1 MALFNI
7 DISKLSSSATVQV
20 VISVAVIGAV
30 MFGGEWLLNR
40 GDSAKIDEVVNTVNH
55 INVEQQF
62 LSEDV
67 ARIEEGQ
74 EENRQDLS
82 ELKDVIEDVGGDV
95 LEVRTTQ
102 REQKDDLKDVVI
114 LFRDQ
119 DKFTPEQM
127 EYLLDQWLKK
137 NNGRIV
143 SGLTLSEDTSTIW
156 SMR

>member
-1 MALFNI
+1 
-7 DISKLSSSATVQV
+7 
-20 VISVAVIGAV
+20 
-30 MFGGEWLLNR
+30 
-40 GDSAKIDEVVNTVNH
+40 
-55 INVEQQF
+55 
-62 LSEDV
+62 
-67 ARIEEGQ
+67 
-74 EENRQDLS
+74 
-82 ELKDVIEDVGGDV
+82 
-95 LEVRTTQ
+95 
-102 REQKDDLKDVVI
+102 